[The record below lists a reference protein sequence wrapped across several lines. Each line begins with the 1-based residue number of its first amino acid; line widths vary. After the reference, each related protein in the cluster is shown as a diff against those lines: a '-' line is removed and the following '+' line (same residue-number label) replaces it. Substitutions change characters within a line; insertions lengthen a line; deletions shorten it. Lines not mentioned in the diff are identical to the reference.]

1 MPAAKRLGRPRAT
14 ELRAVLDA
22 TLYIART
29 GCQWRMLPKDFPPF
43 TTVQGYFYDWRDNGL
58 FGARSGGPRGE
69 PVGRS
74 DRQSIGQDD
83 RKRRAAGLRCGQEDQ
98 RAQATYC
105 DRYWRS
111 AGRCRGTP
119 RRYPREIATVPF
131 WSSRRSASYFPGCAI
146 CSPTAST
153 TAPTCVTPSPS
164 SATGPSRSSNARLTR
179 RAFSCCHA
187 DGLSSER
194 LLGSIETA
202 AWPRISRR
210 RLRAPK
216 RGSTSPLCSCS
227 SGGWPDHHTT
237 LRSII
242 QPIRLRFGHLDP
254 PAGRPCGDRDADVQ
268 ICHSPVT
275 VADNTRLRIPFRR
288 RRSAIGI
295 EVCNR
300 YSAFLTHNFAF
311 RRIAKD
317 FIGHEFL
324 LLAHRSSHALWQ
336 LNIDH
341 DHRFKSFNLSWKP

>member
-1 MPAAKRLGRPRAT
+1 MSKIVMVR
-14 ELRAVLDA
+14 
-22 TLYIART
+22 
-29 GCQWRMLPKDFPPF
+29 
-43 TTVQGYFYDWRDNGL
+43 
-58 FGARSGGPRGE
+58 
-69 PVGRS
+69 
-74 DRQSIGQDD
+74 
-83 RKRRAAGLRCGQEDQ
+83 
-98 RAQATYC
+98 
-105 DRYWRS
+105 
-111 AGRCRGTP
+111 
-119 RRYPREIATVPF
+119 F
-131 WSSRRSASYFPGCAI
+131 WSSRRSTSYFPGCAT
-146 CSPTAST
+146 CSPIASSM
-153 TAPTCVTPSPS
+153 ALIWVTLSPS
-164 SATGPSRSSNARLTR
+164 SATVPLRSSNARLTR
-179 RAFSCCHA
+179 LALSCCHA
-187 DGLSSER
+187 AGLLNER
-194 LLGSIETA
+194 SLASTETA
-202 AWPRISRR
+202 VWPRISRR

-336 LNIDH
+336 LNI
-341 DHRFKSFNLSWKP
+341 